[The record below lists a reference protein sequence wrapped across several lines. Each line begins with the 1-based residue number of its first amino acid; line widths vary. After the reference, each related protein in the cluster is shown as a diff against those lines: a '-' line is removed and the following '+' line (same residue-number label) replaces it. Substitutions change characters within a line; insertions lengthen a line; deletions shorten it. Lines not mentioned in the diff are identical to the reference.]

1 MNSGR
6 LTRQIALLVGGAAI
20 IGMSTLT
27 ACSTKEKEAPSTTAP
42 STSQAPMTSEMPSMT
57 SEMPSMSTPTEKAVG
72 PAGPSFSPTVNPAQ
86 PGAVCAKIVNG
97 VCSR

>member
-6 LTRQIALLVGGAAI
+6 LSRQIALLAGGAAI

-42 STSQAPMTSEMPSMT
+42 STSQAPPT

>member
-1 MNSGR
+1 MKSVR
-6 LTRQIALLVGGAAI
+6 FSRQIALLVGGAAI
-20 IGMSTLT
+20 IGMSTLS

-42 STSQAPMTSEMPSMT
+42 STSQAPST

>member
-20 IGMSTLT
+20 IGMGTLT

-42 STSQAPMTSEMPSMT
+42 STSQAPMTSEMPSMN
-57 SEMPSMSTPTEKAVG
+57 TPTEKAVG

>member
-6 LTRQIALLVGGAAI
+6 LSRQIALLAGGAAI

-42 STSQAPMTSEMPSMT
+42 STSQAPST

>member
-20 IGMSTLT
+20 IGMGTLT

-42 STSQAPMTSEMPSMT
+42 STSQAPMT

-86 PGAVCAKIVNG
+86 PGAVCAQIVNG
-97 VCSR
+97 VCVR

>member
-6 LTRQIALLVGGAAI
+6 LTRQIALVAGGAAL

-42 STSQAPMTSEMPSMT
+42 STSQAPSM

-86 PGAVCAKIVNG
+86 PGAVCAKVVNG

>member
-6 LTRQIALLVGGAAI
+6 LSRQIALLAGGAAI

-42 STSQAPMTSEMPSMT
+42 STTQAPST

>member
-6 LTRQIALLVGGAAI
+6 LSRQIALLAGGAAI
-20 IGMSTLT
+20 IGMGALT
-27 ACSTKEKEAPSTTAP
+27 ACSPKEKEAPAPTSTP
-42 STSQAPMTSEMPSMT
+42 STSQAPATSEAPMG
-57 SEMPSMSTPTEKAVG
+57 TPTEKAVG

-86 PGAVCAKIVNG
+86 PGAVCNKIVNG

>member
-6 LTRQIALLVGGAAI
+6 LTRQIALLAGGAAI

-42 STSQAPMTSEMPSMT
+42 STSQAPSTSEMPSMG
-57 SEMPSMSTPTEKAVG
+57 TPTEKAVG

>member
-6 LTRQIALLVGGAAI
+6 HTRQIALLVGGAAI

-27 ACSTKEKEAPSTTAP
+27 ACSTKEKEAPAPTSTP
-42 STSQAPMTSEMPSMT
+42 STSQAPATSQAPMG
-57 SEMPSMSTPTEKAVG
+57 TPTEKAVG
-72 PAGPSFSPTVNPAQ
+72 PAGPSFSPTVNPVP
-86 PGAVCAKIVNG
+86 PGAVCNKIVNG

>member
-1 MNSGR
+1 MNSAR
-6 LTRQIALLVGGAAI
+6 LTRQIALLVGGAAL

-42 STSQAPMTSEMPSMT
+42 STSQAPSTSEAPPMI
-57 SEMPSMSTPTEKAVG
+57 TPTEKAVG
-72 PAGPSFSPTVNPAQ
+72 PAGPSFSPTVNPAP
-86 PGAVCAKIVNG
+86 PGAVCARVVNG

>member
-1 MNSGR
+1 MNSAR
-6 LTRQIALLVGGAAI
+6 VTRQIALLVGGAAL

-42 STSQAPMTSEMPSMT
+42 STSQAPST

-72 PAGPSFSPTVNPAQ
+72 PAGPSFSPTVNPVQ

>member
-1 MNSGR
+1 MKSAR
-6 LTRQIALLVGGAAI
+6 FSRQIALLVGGAAI
-20 IGMSTLT
+20 IGMGTLS

-42 STSQAPMTSEMPSMT
+42 STSQAPST

>member
-1 MNSGR
+1 MSSGR
-6 LTRQIALLVGGAAI
+6 LTRQIALLAGGAAI

-27 ACSTKEKEAPSTTAP
+27 ACSTREKEAPSTTAP
-42 STSQAPMTSEMPSMT
+42 STSQAPSMSET
-57 SEMPSMSTPTEKAVG
+57 PSMSTPTEKAIG

>member
-6 LTRQIALLVGGAAI
+6 LTRQIALLAGGAAI
-20 IGMSTLT
+20 IGMGTLT

-42 STSQAPMTSEMPSMT
+42 STSQAPMTSEMPSM
-57 SEMPSMSTPTEKAVG
+57 STPTEKAVG
-72 PAGPSFSPTVNPAQ
+72 PAGPSFSPTVNPVP

>member
-1 MNSGR
+1 MNSAR
-6 LTRQIALLVGGAAI
+6 LTRQIALLVGGAAL

-42 STSQAPMTSEMPSMT
+42 STSQAPSTSEAPPMI
-57 SEMPSMSTPTEKAVG
+57 TPTEKAVG
-72 PAGPSFSPTVNPAQ
+72 PAGPSFSPTVNPVP
-86 PGAVCAKIVNG
+86 PGAVCNKIVNG

>member
-1 MNSGR
+1 
-6 LTRQIALLVGGAAI
+6 
-20 IGMSTLT
+20 
-27 ACSTKEKEAPSTTAP
+27 
-42 STSQAPMTSEMPSMT
+42 
-57 SEMPSMSTPTEKAVG
+57 MPSMSTPTEKAVG

>member
-6 LTRQIALLVGGAAI
+6 LTRQIALLAGGAAI
-20 IGMSTLT
+20 IGMGSLT

-42 STSQAPMTSEMPSMT
+42 STSQAPMTSEMPSMN
-57 SEMPSMSTPTEKAVG
+57 TPTEKAVG

>member
-1 MNSGR
+1 MNSAR
-6 LTRQIALLVGGAAI
+6 VTRQIALLVGGAAL

-42 STSQAPMTSEMPSMT
+42 STSQAPST

>member
-6 LTRQIALLVGGAAI
+6 ISRQIALLVGGAAL

-27 ACSTKEKEAPSTTAP
+27 ACSTKEKEAPSTTSTP
-42 STSQAPMTSEMPSMT
+42 STSQAPATSQAPMG
-57 SEMPSMSTPTEKAVG
+57 TPTEKAVG
-72 PAGPSFSPTVNPAQ
+72 PAGPSFSPTVNPVP
-86 PGAVCAKIVNG
+86 PGAVCNKIVNG